1 MNIWLSNRKDLINS
15 VSKKK
20 NISTKNTCNK
30 SKICMKLF
38 RGKEARQINGVKST
52 RYFKSKAK
60 NKLKHSKKKYLK
72 SQNNYRFR
80 IEL

>member
-1 MNIWLSNRKDLINS
+1 
-15 VSKKK
+15 
-20 NISTKNTCNK
+20 
-30 SKICMKLF
+30 MKLF

-52 RYFKSKAK
+52 RYLKSKAK